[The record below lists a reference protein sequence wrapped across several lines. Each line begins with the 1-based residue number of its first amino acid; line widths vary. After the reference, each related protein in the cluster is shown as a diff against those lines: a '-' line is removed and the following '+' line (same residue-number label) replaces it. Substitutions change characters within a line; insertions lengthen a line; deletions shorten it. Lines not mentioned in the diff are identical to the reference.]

1 MKILL
6 SIAIVSASLTAA
18 AQINQKTLELRK
30 NYPKM
35 SAFYPKQKANFSV
48 PIQFSYPEKSPAEIS
63 IVSTEDYPRP
73 STQSIEKAFNYYNG
87 LKKNDYSAFVN
98 LGYALITNQRYML
111 NSPPQESI
119 RFFPGNT
126 KD

>member
-6 SIAIVSASLTAA
+6 SIAFLSASLTAA

-35 SAFYPKQKANFSV
+35 SAFYPKQNAKFSV
-48 PIQFSYPEKSPAEIS
+48 PIQFSYREKSPAEIS
-63 IVSTEDYPRP
+63 IVSTSAYPKP
-73 STQSIEKAFNYYNG
+73 STQSIEKAFNYYNS
-87 LKKNDYSAFVN
+87 LKKNDYSAFVS
-98 LGYALITNQRYML
+98 LGYALMTNQRYII
-111 NSPPQESI
+111 NNTPQESI